1 MRRRGGADDVRMVD
15 VTESTGTSRGH
26 RGSTVAKRAVVEGV
40 VVFLGK
46 S

>member
-1 MRRRGGADDVRMVD
+1 MVD

-26 RGSTVAKRAVVEGV
+26 RGSTVAKRAGVEGV
-40 VVFLGK
+40 VLFMGK